1 MKHVDMEATKKAHVY
16 ERELSRQ
23 LSKDLMIERGI
34 AYDDK
39 EAKNVELYQRH
50 GKYAT
55 AMIRLIPESCDA
67 LKRDQPEFSNEE
79 IKARIAKEFSE
90 ELSTLLKDLLKNSY
104 NHVGL
109 IGLNDDDDDDEKMQA
124 F

>member
-1 MKHVDMEATKKAHVY
+1 MKHVAVEATKKAHVY
-16 ERELSRQ
+16 ERELSGQ

-90 ELSTLLKDLLKNSY
+90 ELKYSVKGSPEE
-104 NHVGL
+104 L
-109 IGLNDDDDDDEKMQA
+109 IQPCWPDWIK
-124 F
+124 